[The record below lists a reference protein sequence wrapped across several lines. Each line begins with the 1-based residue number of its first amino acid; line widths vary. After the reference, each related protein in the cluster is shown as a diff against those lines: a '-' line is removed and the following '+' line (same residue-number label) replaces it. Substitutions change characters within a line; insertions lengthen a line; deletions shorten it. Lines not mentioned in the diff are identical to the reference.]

1 MRYLKAGSGPALILI
16 HGLLGYSFSFRFVMP
31 VLAPYATIYA
41 VDNLGFGL
49 SPSKEG
55 MDCSLAAT
63 SERILQFADA
73 LGIKEFDIFGSSYGG
88 AIAIVAAS
96 LSAERAKPR
105 VRRMILAAP
114 VNPWSPHGK
123 RLAPFVGSTVGS
135 YLFRNTIARWR
146 TLDHLWLRRMFGDPK
161 KVPPDSLDGYR
172 LPILNNNVILH
183 GSRVVK
189 NWTRDLA
196 VLEKALPATRN
207 YRTLLMW
214 GTKDRVVNPK
224 SARKLR
230 DNFRDA
236 QLVIFKGVGHL
247 PYEETPDEFNQAMIK
262 FLTDL

>member
-1 MRYLKAGSGPALILI
+1 
-16 HGLLGYSFSFRFVMP
+16 
-31 VLAPYATIYA
+31 
-41 VDNLGFGL
+41 
-49 SPSKEG
+49 
-55 MDCSLAAT
+55 
-63 SERILQFADA
+63 
-73 LGIKEFDIFGSSYGG
+73 
-88 AIAIVAAS
+88 
-96 LSAERAKPR
+96 
-105 VRRMILAAP
+105 
-114 VNPWSPHGK
+114 
-123 RLAPFVGSTVGS
+123 
-135 YLFRNTIARWR
+135 
-146 TLDHLWLRRMFGDPK
+146 MFGDPK